1 MSVIE
6 ILYWFFQLKGMSTLY
21 TIVVLAA
28 IRCKSIVEYDRSWN
42 LVTHESY
49 WTIRYVKIIWGLSF
63 LIAIPPMF
71 GLGSYKLD
79 VGGFR
84 YQVYVISSSSL
95 TNQ

>member
-1 MSVIE
+1 MSA
-6 ILYWFFQLKGMSTLY
+6 LY

-28 IRCKSIVEYDRSWN
+28 IRCKSIVDYDRSWN
-42 LVTHESY
+42 LVTHETY
-49 WTIRYVKIIWGLSF
+49 WTTRYVKIIWGLSI

-79 VGGFR
+79 VGGYR
-84 YQVYVISSSSL
+84 YHVYVITWSSL

>member
-1 MSVIE
+1 MSA
-6 ILYWFFQLKGMSTLY
+6 LY

-28 IRCKSIVEYDRSWN
+28 IRCKSIVDYDRSWN
-42 LVTHESY
+42 SVTHETY
-49 WTIRYVKIIWGLSF
+49 WTTRYVKIIWGLSF